1 MSAWIITGPWP
12 WLGGEWSGSTAVV
25 LWWCCGCC
33 CLQPPHPDNQVM
45 YFLTSTA
52 QAAADHSHAS
62 VLGLYQLSRAGPCCC
77 SWVGAELLSTT
88 TNNTTITVLYLLR
101 VYEKFCLNAVHADHG
116 RVHKRPLSTA
126 QSVWSAACWTLR
138 LLCHHLSHVSGCP
151 PCPQCPLLRTRI

>member
-1 MSAWIITGPWP
+1 M
-12 WLGGEWSGSTAVV
+12 V

-62 VLGLYQLSRAGPCCC
+62 VLGLYQLSRAELQLGGG
-77 SWVGAELLSTT
+77 GAAQY
-88 TNNTTITVLYLLR
+88 NNTTITVDCTIFAALR

-126 QSVWSAACWTLR
+126 HRERLVCCMLDTAPPVPPPESCLR
-138 LLCHHLSHVSGCP
+138 LSTVSAVST
-151 PCPQCPLLRTRI
+151 PQDPDLMAALECRM